1 MHDFS
6 LNILGSEWFIIA
18 FVAIV
23 LFLGSKRLPE
33 LSRKIGRA
41 VGEYNKTKNM
51 VQSELENATTGY
63 NINVQGPVQ
72 TERQKLEMIAK
83 SLNIDFLNKG
93 DDELRN
99 IISSKMGR
107 SEGNNKNKDNL
118 GSPQQI

>member
-1 MHDFS
+1 MHDFY

-18 FVAIV
+18 FVVIV

-51 VQSELENATTGY
+51 VQNEFQTATTGY

-83 SLNIDFLNKG
+83 SLDVDFLNKS

-99 IISSKMGR
+99 IIASKMGR
-107 SEGNNKNKDNL
+107 ASHDPENTT
-118 GSPQQI
+118 

>member
-41 VGEYNKTKNM
+41 VGEYKKTKNM
-51 VQSELENATTGY
+51 VQNQLQNATTGY
-63 NINVQGPVQ
+63 DINVQGPVQ

-83 SLNIDFLNKG
+83 SLNIDFLNKN
-93 DDELRN
+93 DEELRN
-99 IISSKMGR
+99 IIASKMG
-107 SEGNNKNKDNL
+107 KQTQD
-118 GSPQQI
+118 SPETR

>member
-18 FVAIV
+18 LVAIV

-33 LSRKIGRA
+33 LSRKIGKA
-41 VGEYNKTKNM
+41 VGEYNKTKSM
-51 VQSELENATTGY
+51 VQNELQTVTTGY

-83 SLNIDFLNKG
+83 SLGVDFLNKS

-99 IISSKMGR
+99 IIASKMG
-107 SEGNNKNKDNL
+107 KQTQ
-118 GSPQQI
+118 GSPETR

>member
-1 MHDFS
+1 MYDFS

-33 LSRKIGRA
+33 LSRKLGKA

-51 VQSELENATTGY
+51 VQNELQNATTGY

-72 TERQKLEMIAK
+72 TERQKLEMTAK
-83 SLNIDFLNKG
+83 SLGVDFLNKS
-93 DDELRN
+93 DEELRN
-99 IISSKMGR
+99 IIASKMGKQTQDR
-107 SEGNNKNKDNL
+107 PETR
-118 GSPQQI
+118 

>member
-51 VQSELENATTGY
+51 VQNELQNATTGY
-63 NINVQGPVQ
+63 DINVQGPVQ

-83 SLNIDFLNKG
+83 SLNIDFLNKN

-99 IISSKMGR
+99 IIASKMG
-107 SEGNNKNKDNL
+107 KQTQD
-118 GSPQQI
+118 SPETR

>member
-51 VQSELENATTGY
+51 VQNELQNATTGY
-63 NINVQGPVQ
+63 DINVQGPVQ

-83 SLNIDFLNKG
+83 SLNIDFLNKN
-93 DDELRN
+93 DEELRN
-99 IISSKMGR
+99 IIALKMG
-107 SEGNNKNKDNL
+107 KQTQD
-118 GSPQQI
+118 SPETR

>member
-1 MHDFS
+1 MHNFS

-41 VGEYNKTKNM
+41 VGEYNKTKSM
-51 VQSELENATTGY
+51 VQNELQTATTGY
-63 NINVQGPVQ
+63 NIDVQGPVQ

-83 SLNIDFLNKG
+83 SLGVDFLNKS

-99 IISSKMGR
+99 IIASKMR
-107 SEGNNKNKDNL
+107 KTDSDHKNTDNS
-118 GSPQQI
+118 GPPQQI

>member
-33 LSRKIGRA
+33 LSRKLGKA

-51 VQSELENATTGY
+51 IQNEIQNVTTGY

-72 TERQKLEMIAK
+72 TERQKLEMTAK
-83 SLNIDFLNKG
+83 SLGIDFLNKS
-93 DDELRN
+93 DEELRN
-99 IISSKMGR
+99 IIASKMGKQTR
-107 SEGNNKNKDNL
+107 D
-118 GSPQQI
+118 SPETR

>member
-1 MHDFS
+1 MYDFS

-33 LSRKIGRA
+33 LSRKLGKA

-51 VQSELENATTGY
+51 VQNELQNATTGY

-72 TERQKLEMIAK
+72 TERQRLEMMAK
-83 SLNIDFLNKG
+83 SLGVDFLNKS
-93 DDELRN
+93 DEELRN
-99 IISSKMGR
+99 IIASKMGKQTQDR
-107 SEGNNKNKDNL
+107 PETR
-118 GSPQQI
+118 